1 MEVRFRTNRLQR
13 NYERSSQAISE
24 WGPVVG
30 RKYIIRI
37 TEIYD
42 ARTFGT
48 LLQIRSMRLHPLR
61 GQFDGLWAIN
71 LTGAWRL
78 LISKGASEQEIIIEE
93 VSNHYGD

>member
-1 MEVRFRTNRLQR
+1 MKVQFRTNRLRR
-13 NYERSSQAISE
+13 NFEESDQVIRE

-30 RKYIIRI
+30 RRYIIRV

-42 ARTFGT
+42 SREFNA
-48 LLQIRSMRLHPLR
+48 LSQIRSMRLHPLR
-61 GQFDGLWAIN
+61 GQAEGLWAIN

-78 LISKGASEQEIIIEE
+78 IISRGASEQEVIIEE